1 VGRKGQKTWKL
12 YKKPDTQKMR
22 EARAAKKAAAPTQ
35 ASTEVF
41 DRDKYMKEF
50 RESQETQNK

>member
-1 VGRKGQKTWKL
+1 
-12 YKKPDTQKMR
+12 MR
-22 EARAAKKAAAPTQ
+22 EARAAKKASAP
-35 ASTEVF
+35 APAEVF

>member
-1 VGRKGQKTWKL
+1 
-12 YKKPDTQKMR
+12 MR
-22 EARAAKKAAAPTQ
+22 EARAAKKASAPAPTE
-35 ASTEVF
+35 AF

>member
-1 VGRKGQKTWKL
+1 
-12 YKKPDTQKMR
+12 MR

>member
-1 VGRKGQKTWKL
+1 
-12 YKKPDTQKMR
+12 MR
-22 EARAAKKAAAPTQ
+22 EARAAKKAAAAAP
-35 ASTEVF
+35 APTEVF